1 MAYKYQIGDFMCK
14 KIAVFLSIFLLSISN
29 IYAINVTLEI
39 NDVRIDGGL
48 LYVAIYS
55 NEDDFRNGN
64 STMHFILAPISN
76 TVIHNI
82 ELPAGEYVVSIF
94 QDTNSNGRLD
104 TGIFGIPRE
113 PVGIT
118 NYSGNGRPGGFQ
130 ELKVPVNNNAR
141 RIIVNM
147 ANVRLR

>member
-1 MAYKYQIGDFMCK
+1 MWK
-14 KIAVFLSIFLLSISN
+14 KLAVFLFIFLLFTLN

-39 NDVRIDGGL
+39 NNVRINGGL

-55 NEDDFRNGN
+55 NENDFINGN
-64 STMHFILAPISN
+64 STVSFILEPISN

-82 ELPAGEYVVSIF
+82 ELPAGEYVVSMF

-118 NYSGNGRPGGFQ
+118 NYDGRGRPGGFH
-130 ELKVPVNNNAR
+130 ELKTPVNNNTR

-147 ANVRLR
+147 RNVR